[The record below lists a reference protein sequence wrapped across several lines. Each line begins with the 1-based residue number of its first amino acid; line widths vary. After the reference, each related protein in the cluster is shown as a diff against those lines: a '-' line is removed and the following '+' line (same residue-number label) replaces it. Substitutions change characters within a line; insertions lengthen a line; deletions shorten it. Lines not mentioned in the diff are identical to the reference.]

1 MQPLSLI
8 GCLEALRASR
18 AVGTLGQPLS
28 LWRLLQGLARRANA
42 GAASLQLEHHT
53 RHLALCKWQ
62 RYGTGAEQQKLLPNA
77 NNTRTTN
84 TDEAAVPN
92 TAYRSVERATHAST
106 LSVRAIEREAV
117 RAMQL
122 VLTA

>member
-1 MQPLSLI
+1 M
-8 GCLEALRASR
+8 AA
-18 AVGTLGQPLS
+18 
-28 LWRLLQGLARRANA
+28 LQGVARRANA

-62 RYGTGAEQQKLLPNA
+62 RHGPGCEQQKLLPNA

-84 TDEAAVPN
+84 TGEEAVPN
-92 TAYRSVERATHAST
+92 TAYRSFERATHASM
-106 LSVRAIEREAV
+106 LAVRAIEREAV